1 MKNATFNAKS
11 LSPWEKG
18 RGESPAPRD
27 PERTGGIGVGGSPN
41 PHPALRA
48 TLSRGE
54 RGKSIVRVSRT
65 TGVALVA
72 TLVAV
77 LLAGCS
83 SNESALPP
91 ASATTPHNVTL
102 TKEQQQNLKV
112 ITVASSRYRMTLTTF
127 GEVDFDRNRATGVLA
142 PFSGAV
148 TKVLVTLG
156 QQVRRGQPLADVAS
170 PDYATA
176 AGTYRQTL
184 LAAKAADAVASNDR
198 SLFAH
203 QAISERENA
212 DAQAAAAGA
221 DAQRDA
227 ALQALVALHMSP
239 QTIAAIGAG
248 GSAVGAVGVI
258 RAPIDGT
265 VVAKSIAPGQTL
277 SSGTSPC
284 FTIADTSRMWVMARV
299 FGDDVASI
307 QSGDPAT
314 VEPGDSGKSMAGTVT
329 NVAAVVNPDTR
340 AVAARVSVDNP
351 AGALKQQMYVGV
363 QIHSR
368 EPLDGLLIPVS
379 AVLRN
384 AQDLPFVY
392 LVQPDG
398 SYARGMLTLGA
409 RVGDRFVVTR
419 GLRAGDKVVAD
430 GAIFLQFIQT
440 Q

>member
-1 MKNATFNAKS
+1 MAA
-11 LSPWEKG
+11 G
-18 RGESPAPRD
+18 
-27 PERTGGIGVGGSPN
+27 
-41 PHPALRA
+41 
-48 TLSRGE
+48 
-54 RGKSIVRVSRT
+54 
-65 TGVALVA
+65 
-72 TLVAV
+72 

-83 SNESALPP
+83 SNDSALPP

-102 TKEQQQNLKV
+102 TKTQQQNLKV
-112 ITVASSRYRMTLTTF
+112 VTVAPSRYRTTLTTF
-127 GEVDFDRNRATGVLA
+127 GEVDFDRNRATDVLA

-148 TKVLVTLG
+148 TKVLVALG
-156 QQVRRGQPLADVAS
+156 QRVKRGQPLADVAS

-176 AGTYRQTL
+176 AGTYRQAL
-184 LAAKAADAVASNDR
+184 LAAKAADSVAANDR

-221 DAQRDA
+221 DAQRDS

-248 GSAVGAVGVI
+248 GPAAGAVGVI

-277 SSGTSPC
+277 ASGTSPC

-299 FGDDVASI
+299 FGDDVTRV
-307 QSGDPAT
+307 QTGDPAT
-314 VEPGDSGKSMAGTVT
+314 VELGDSGQSMAGTVT
-329 NVAAVVNPDTR
+329 NVGAVVNPDTR
-340 AVAARVSVDNP
+340 SVAARVSVDNP
-351 AGALKQQMYVGV
+351 AGVLKQQMYVGV

-368 EPLDGLLIPVS
+368 QQLDGILIPVS

-384 AQDLPFVY
+384 GQDLPFVY

-398 SYARGMLTLGA
+398 SYARGMLTLGT
-409 RVGDRFVVTR
+409 RVGDRFVVTE
-419 GLRAGDKVVAD
+419 GLHPGDRVVAD
-430 GAIFLQFIQT
+430 GAIFLHFIQT